1 MNLGAIAIET
11 TGGLIDHLRTISDP
25 RMKRGIRHHMLSVL
39 TVAVC
44 AVLSGT
50 KSYIAIGEW
59 AKRSDQDMRKRMG
72 CRFDKNTGLFVAPSE
87 PTLRRTLQTVDAIE
101 LDTAVSQWLVTQVP
115 VAGNAIALDGKTS
128 RGSGSSEG
136 KQTHLVSAF
145 LHKEGIVIAQ
155 QAVAAKS
162 NEITAVRPLLEN
174 IDITDSVITADAMH
188 TQKDTARFIVE
199 EKHADYL
206 FTVKDNQ
213 PTLKQDIE
221 TLKMESFPPG
231 A

>member
-1 MNLGAIAIET
+1 
-11 TGGLIDHLRTISDP
+11 
-25 RMKRGIRHHMLSVL
+25 MLF
-39 TVAVC
+39 
-44 AVLSGT
+44 
-50 KSYIAIGEW
+50 
-59 AKRSDQDMRKRMG
+59 RS
-72 CRFDKNTGLFVAPSE
+72 
-87 PTLRRTLQTVDAIE
+87 
-101 LDTAVSQWLVTQVP
+101 
-115 VAGNAIALDGKTS
+115 
-128 RGSGSSEG
+128 
-136 KQTHLVSAF
+136 
-145 LHKEGIVIAQ
+145 
-155 QAVAAKS
+155 
-162 NEITAVRPLLEN
+162 VRPLLEN